1 MKETYAHRTVSA
13 PASVSELLAVLEARF
28 YANMQRHPSLD
39 WAFVRERLEERPA
52 ALVSLAEME
61 RTGGEPDAVE
71 LSIGENKAS
80 ATDSADPIPKGPL
93 LFADC
98 SAETPALRRSLCY
111 DREALESRKKFP
123 PADSAVEA
131 VARMGAELL
140 DEAEYRALQTLGS
153 FDLKTS
159 SWIKT
164 PAEVRAL
171 GGALFCD
178 RRYGR
183 TFTYHNGADSYYES
197 RGFRAKLE
205 V

>member
-1 MKETYAHRTVSA
+1 MKGTNANRTVSP
-13 PASVSELLAVLEARF
+13 PATASELLAVLEARF
-28 YANMQRHPSLD
+28 CANMQRHPSLD
-39 WAFVRERLEERPA
+39 WAFVRERLEARRD
-52 ALVSLAEME
+52 ALEILAEME

-71 LSIGENKAS
+71 LSIGDNTSPAAAS
-80 ATDSADPIPKGPL
+80 AESIAERPL

-98 SAETPALRRSLCY
+98 SAETPAFRRSLCY
-111 DREALESRKKFP
+111 DREALEARKKFP
-123 PADSAVEA
+123 PADSAVDA
-131 VARMGAELL
+131 AARMGAELL
-140 DEAEYRALQTLGS
+140 DEAEYRALQTLGT

-164 PAEVRAL
+164 PSGVRSL